1 MTNRSALLVA
11 FALTCASAAC
21 VSHPDRPPARTIANS
36 TPPTLAE
43 LAALQESATRPGRE
57 HRALEPLAGAWITSN
72 VAVDAQARE
81 SDPVAGRAAIEWVLG
96 GRYLRIDA
104 NLELPGGA
112 LHTWSGFLG
121 FDQAQEEYQW
131 LMVSDL
137 STGMGVARGRGELSR
152 AGIRF
157 VLDVVDPRSGMQ
169 VRATSL
175 LRALAADHLVLD
187 QIGADPDGLERVL
200 RRTHYRRAPKVP

>member
-1 MTNRSALLVA
+1 MTNRSALLA
-11 FALTCASAAC
+11 ALALACATASC
-21 VSHPDRPPARTIANS
+21 VSYPDAPPARTIANS

-57 HRALEPLAGAWITSN
+57 HRALDPLAGAWITSN
-72 VAVDAQARE
+72 VAVDAQTKE
-81 SDPVAGRAAIEWVLG
+81 TDPVAGRAAIDWVLG

-121 FDQAQEEYQW
+121 FDQAQDEYQW

-137 STGMGVARGRGELSR
+137 STGMGVAKGRGELSR
-152 AGIRF
+152 GGIRF
-157 VLDVVDPRSGMQ
+157 VLDVVDPRSGAMA
-169 VRATSL
+169 RATSL
-175 LRALAADHLVLD
+175 LRAIAPDHVVLE
-187 QIGADPDGLERVL
+187 QIGADANGLERVL
-200 RRTHYRRAPKVP
+200 RRTHYHRAPKIP